1 MNTGPINKINN
12 NSVSQ
17 NKLKKTGS
25 EFSQTLE
32 KTITKKDQKFDDI
45 FIAAGKQWNVDPS
58 LLKAIARAESN
69 FNPLVKS
76 KAGACGVMQLMP
88 ATARSLGVKNVF
100 DPKENI
106 FGGAR
111 YIRSMLDR
119 FKDTKLALAA
129 YNAGPGAVKKYG
141 GIPPYKETKKY
152 VNKVLSFM
160 DKEDLLL
167 PDTKVS
173 WANNTGTSAGAG
185 TNSISVTSVNDLPSS
200 DYINPSASAEI
211 IKLWVEI
218 MLAQSILNEYKST

>member
-1 MNTGPINKINN
+1 MNTGPINRINN

-17 NKLKKTGS
+17 NKSKKTGS

-45 FIAAGKQWNVDPS
+45 FVAAGKKWNVDPS

-76 KAGACGVMQLMP
+76 KAGACGIMQLMP
-88 ATARSLGVKNVF
+88 STARSLGVKNVF

-111 YIRSMLDR
+111 YIRSMLDQ
-119 FKDTKLALAA
+119 FNDTKLALAA

-141 GIPPYKETKKY
+141 GIPPYKETQKY

-167 PDTKVS
+167 SDTKVS
-173 WANNTGTSAGAG
+173 RANNTGTSAGAG
-185 TNSISVTSVNDLPSS
+185 TNSISVTSGNDLPAS
-200 DYINPSASAEI
+200 DYINPSASVEI
-211 IKLWVEI
+211 IKLWIEI